1 MTQEEKK
8 IKSYVNAIER
18 RLRLPLKM
26 KQRVNMD
33 LGTDIHARMEAG
45 KSADEIIMEMG
56 TPKEVARRL
65 NKEMEEYAL
74 PKNKTWSAIFLVSL
88 VFAAAY
94 TVFIFLGSVIY
105 LQRYISIIGGAD
117 GPTSIFIAGK
127 TVPPWQRLFFMG
139 AVILGLL
146 SAFLMACH
154 GSRAEQTVYK
164 RCVIF
169 SVSGLALC
177 FYGAVVL
184 AGADGV
190 KGALAQWFF
199 QIPSRL
205 NLTFSPEFI
214 FVIVTLIVSIRWWRR
229 AKKREDNEG

>member
-1 MTQEEKK
+1 MIQEEKK

-33 LGTDIHARMEAG
+33 LGTDIHARMESG
-45 KSADEIIMEMG
+45 KSADEVIEELG
-56 TPKEVARRL
+56 TPEEVAGRL

-74 PKNKTWSAIFLVSL
+74 PKNKTWSAIFLVLL
-88 VFAAAY
+88 VLTAAY
-94 TVFIFLGSVIY
+94 TIFVLWESIY
-105 LQRYISIIGGAD
+105 LQKFISIIGGAD
-117 GPTSIFIAGK
+117 GPTSIFITGK
-127 TVPPWQRLFFMG
+127 MVSPWQRMFFMG
-139 AVILGLL
+139 TVVLGLL
-146 SAFLMACH
+146 SAFLMACY

-164 RCVIF
+164 KCVTL
-169 SVSGLALC
+169 SALGLALWFC
-177 FYGAVVL
+177 GFIVL
-184 AGADGV
+184 AGTDGV
-190 KGALAQWFF
+190 EGTMAQWFF

-205 NLTFSPEFI
+205 NLMFLPGFI